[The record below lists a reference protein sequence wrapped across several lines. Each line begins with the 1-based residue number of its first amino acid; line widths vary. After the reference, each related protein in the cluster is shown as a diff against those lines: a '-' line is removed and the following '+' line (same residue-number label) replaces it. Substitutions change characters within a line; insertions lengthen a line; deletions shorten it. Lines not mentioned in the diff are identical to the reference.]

1 MTKLIKTDIGLVD
14 ISDVINVTVGDYET
28 PFETMPTICLHK
40 KGIFWNKKNIYILQ
54 QKKNAIKYITKLW
67 KKLLIDI

>member
-1 MTKLIKTDIGLVD
+1 MIKLIKTDIGLVD

-40 KGIFWNKKNIYILQ
+40 KGRFWNKKKRNVIFYGI
-54 QKKNAIKYITKLW
+54 
-67 KKLLIDI
+67 